1 MNIEVQNWLNIPS
14 KHGSV
19 GGTFGEYQF
28 SVISVE
34 GYSPA
39 LHERHGPANMGAL
52 GERDISVLDQ
62 CSDLTLLEHSL

>member
-1 MNIEVQNWLNIPS
+1 MNQREKTCHSMKIRSL
-14 KHGSV
+14 
-19 GGTFGEYQF
+19 
-28 SVISVE
+28 VISVE

-39 LHERHGPANMGAL
+39 LHERHGPTNMGAL